1 MASYM
6 QDLITKIREKRIW
19 RVLVAYPSVV
29 FVLLQVVE
37 FFVNNYNLDARFLTA
52 TIVATVVLLPAA
64 FIWNWRHGE
73 TGTQPFSR
81 GEIGTYAVSA
91 LAAIAAT
98 GWYWSAAP
106 VDNRT
111 LAQGFEPARSVAVMP
126 FENAGDDADVQYLC
140 DGIAE
145 SLINWLATIPDVKVI
160 SKGASF
166 RLRDDIDDTE
176 KLANA
181 LGVDSVIRGKL
192 EIIGGQV
199 VVSASLVDTR
209 DNSQLWG
216 ERLVQPSED
225 VIFLER
231 SIVAAIKDG
240 LRLKVSDSQPAHS
253 ASGGTEHP
261 VAYEHYLRGH
271 YLIQSTNIESVI
283 GGLDELRE
291 AIKVDPQ
298 FALPYADIADSLS
311 QMLYYGLM
319 HGDELLGEARNA
331 AYTAIALAPKLA
343 EAHTALAM
351 IRQHFEFDW
360 AAVDEAY
367 EAAIALSPQSP
378 APYHRYAIY
387 LGLTLR
393 FEKAREMA
401 GRAIAVDALDS
412 SSLHAV
418 GLTNLFLSDFSAA
431 ASAFGDWNRF
441 HPNSR
446 WSYIKHA
453 LALSLDG
460 QCDTALAQANTVE
473 ALLNGA
479 PPPLMDAWL
488 AWGYKVCSNDDK
500 YQASIDR
507 IRAAQQ
513 EDPEDLNPAFLYMY
527 ALEGDSDKLIDM
539 IEAIVRARSPI
550 TPFAQL
556 FVLDYLGW
564 SVSGT
569 MATDPRYMA
578 ILEKLNFPAH
588 DDLSAYGQTH

>member
-1 MASYM
+1 M
-6 QDLITKIREKRIW
+6 QHLITELKERRIW
-19 RVLVAYPSVV
+19 RVLVAYPSLV
-29 FVLLQVVE
+29 FVVLQVVE
-37 FFVNNYNLDARFLTA
+37 FFVNNYDLDARLLTA
-52 TIVATVVLLPAA
+52 TIVVSVVLLPAA

-73 TGTQPFSR
+73 VGAQALSK
-81 GEIGTYAVSA
+81 GEVGVYVMSVVCAVVA
-91 LAAIAAT
+91 M
-98 GWYWSAAP
+98 GWYWNSTPAS
-106 VDNRT
+106 NHT
-111 LAQGFEPARSVAVMP
+111 LARNFEPARSVAVLP

-145 SLINWLATIPDVKVI
+145 SLINWLATIPDVKVV

-176 KLANA
+176 KLADA

-192 EIIGGQV
+192 ELIGDQV

-253 ASGGTEHP
+253 ASGGTENP
-261 VAYEHYLRGH
+261 AAYEHYLRGH

-298 FALPYADIADSLS
+298 FALPYADIADALS
-311 QMLYYGLM
+311 QMLSYGLM

-331 AYTAIALAPKLA
+331 AYTAIALAPALA
-343 EAHTALAM
+343 EAHTALAT
-351 IRQHFEFDW
+351 IRQYFEFDW
-360 AAVDEAY
+360 AAVEEAY
-367 EAAIALSPQSP
+367 EAAIASSPQGP
-378 APYHRYAIY
+378 VPFHRYADY
-387 LGLTLR
+387 LAFTLR
-393 FEKAREMA
+393 LEKAREMA
-401 GRAIAVDALDS
+401 SRAVAIDALDG

-418 GLTNLFLSDFSAA
+418 GLANLFSGNFSAA
-431 ASAFGDWNRF
+431 ANAFGDWNRF

-446 WSYIKHA
+446 WSYIKHSV
-453 LALSLDG
+453 ALSLDG
-460 QCDTALAQANTVE
+460 QCDRALSQANKAE

-479 PPPLMDAWL
+479 PPPLMDSWL
-488 AWGYKVCSNDDK
+488 AWGYRVCSNDDK
-500 YQASIDR
+500 YQASIGR
-507 IRAAQQ
+507 IRAALQ
-513 EDPEDLNPAFLYMY
+513 ENPDELNPGFLYMY
-527 ALEGDSDKLIDM
+527 ALEGNTNKLVDLVD
-539 IEAIVRARSPI
+539 AIVRSRDPI
-550 TPFAQL
+550 TPFAQI

-564 SVSGT
+564 GVSGT
-569 MATDPRYMA
+569 MATNPRYMA
-578 ILEKLNFPAH
+578 LLEKLNFPAH
-588 DDLSAYGQTH
+588 DDLRAYGQTH

>member
-1 MASYM
+1 M
-6 QDLITKIREKRIW
+6 QHLITELKERRIW
-19 RVLVAYPSVV
+19 RVLVAYPSLV
-29 FVLLQVVE
+29 FVALQVVE
-37 FFVNNYNLDARFLTA
+37 FFVNNYNLDARLLTA
-52 TIVATVVLLPAA
+52 TIVAAIVLLPAA

-73 TGTQPFSR
+73 VGTQPFSK
-81 GEIGTYAVSA
+81 GEATVYAMSA
-91 LAAIAAT
+91 IVAFAAV
-98 GWYWSAAP
+98 GWYWGSTPAS
-106 VDNRT
+106 NRT
-111 LAQGFEPARSVAVMP
+111 LAQHFEPARSVAVMP
-126 FENAGDDADVQYLC
+126 FENAADDANVQYLC

-145 SLINWLATIPDVKVI
+145 SLINWLATIPNVKVV

-166 RLRDDIDDTE
+166 RLRDDIDDIE
-176 KLANA
+176 KLASA

-192 EIIGGQV
+192 ELIGDQV

-209 DNSQLWG
+209 DDSQLWG

-261 VAYEHYLRGH
+261 AAYEHYLRGH

-291 AIKVDPQ
+291 AIKLDPQ

-311 QMLYYGLM
+311 QMLYYGLL

-331 AYTAIALAPKLA
+331 AYTAIALAPELA

-378 APYHRYAIY
+378 APYHRYSVF
-387 LGLTLR
+387 LVLTLR
-393 FEKAREMA
+393 IEAAREMA
-401 GRAIAVDALDS
+401 SRALAVDALDS

-418 GLTNLFLSDFSAA
+418 GLANMFASDFSAS

-460 QCDTALAQANTVE
+460 QCDAALAQANSVE

-479 PPPLMDAWL
+479 PSPLMDSWL
-488 AWGYKVCSNDDK
+488 AWGYKVCGNDEK
-500 YQASIDR
+500 YAASI
-507 IRAAQQ
+507 IRLQAAQQ
-513 EDPEDLNPAFLYMY
+513 QDPEGLNPGFLYMH
-527 ALEGDSDKLIDM
+527 ALEGDTDKLIDL
-539 IEAIVRARSPI
+539 IDAVIRARDPMS
-550 TPFAQL
+550 PFAQI
-556 FVLDYLGW
+556 FILDYLGW
-564 SVSGT
+564 GVSDS
-569 MATDPRYMA
+569 MATNPRYMA
-578 ILEKLNFPAH
+578 ILEKMNFPAH
-588 DDLSAYGQTH
+588 DDLSAYGQKH

>member
-1 MASYM
+1 M
-6 QDLITKIREKRIW
+6 QHLITELKERRIW
-19 RVLVAYPSVV
+19 RVLVAYPSLV
-29 FVLLQVVE
+29 FVVLQVVE
-37 FFVNNYNLDARFLTA
+37 FFVNNYDLDARLLTA
-52 TIVATVVLLPAA
+52 TIVAAVVLLPAA

-73 TGTQPFSR
+73 VGTQPFSK
-81 GEIGTYAVSA
+81 GEAGVYAMSSI
-91 LAAIAAT
+91 LAVAAV
-98 GWYWSAAP
+98 GWYWSSAP
-106 VDNRT
+106 ASNRT
-111 LAQGFEPARSVAVMP
+111 LAQNFEPARSVAVMP
-126 FENAGDDADVQYLC
+126 FENADDDASVQYLC

-145 SLINWLATIPDVKVI
+145 SLINWLATIPDVKVV

-166 RLRDDIDDTE
+166 RLRDDVDDIA
-176 KLANA
+176 KLADA

-192 EIIGGQV
+192 EMVGGQI

-253 ASGGTEHP
+253 ASGGTENP
-261 VAYEHYLRGH
+261 AAYEHYMRGH
-271 YLIQSTNIESVI
+271 YLIQSTNVESVT

-331 AYTAIALAPKLA
+331 AYTAIALAPELA

-367 EAAIALSPQSP
+367 KAAIALSPQSP
-378 APYHRYAIY
+378 APYHRYSIF
-387 LGLTLR
+387 LVLTLR
-393 FEKAREMA
+393 IEEAREMA
-401 GRAIAVDALDS
+401 SRAVAVDALDS

-418 GLTNLFLSDFSAA
+418 GLSNLLSSDFTAA
-431 ASAFGDWNRF
+431 ATAFGDWNRF

-479 PPPLMDAWL
+479 PSPLMDAWL
-488 AWGYKVCSNDDK
+488 AWGFKVCGNDEK
-500 YQASIDR
+500 YKASIGR
-507 IRAAQQ
+507 IRAALQ
-513 EDPEDLNPAFLYMY
+513 ENPGELNPSFLYMH
-527 ALEGDSDKLIDM
+527 ALEGDSDKLIDL
-539 IEAIVRARSPI
+539 IDAIVRARDPI
-550 TPFAQL
+550 TPFAQI

-564 SVSGT
+564 GVSGT

-578 ILEKLNFPAH
+578 TLEKLNFPAH
-588 DDLSAYGQTH
+588 DDLSAYGQTR

>member
-1 MASYM
+1 M
-6 QDLITKIREKRIW
+6 QHLITELKERRIW
-19 RVLVAYPSVV
+19 RVLVAYPSLV
-29 FVLLQVVE
+29 FVVLQVVE
-37 FFVNNYNLDARFLTA
+37 FFVNNYDLDARLLTA
-52 TIVATVVLLPAA
+52 TIVVSVVLLPAA

-73 TGTQPFSR
+73 VGAQALSK
-81 GEIGTYAVSA
+81 GEVGVYVMSVVCAVVA
-91 LAAIAAT
+91 M
-98 GWYWSAAP
+98 GWYWNSTPAS
-106 VDNRT
+106 NHT
-111 LAQGFEPARSVAVMP
+111 LARNFEPARSVAVLP

-145 SLINWLATIPDVKVI
+145 SLINWLATIPDVKVV

-176 KLANA
+176 KLAEA

-192 EIIGGQV
+192 ESIGGQV

-240 LRLKVSDSQPAHS
+240 LRLKVSDSQPVHS
-253 ASGGTEHP
+253 ASGGTENP
-261 VAYEHYLRGH
+261 AAYEHYLRGH

-283 GGLDELRE
+283 GGLDELRQ
-291 AIKVDPQ
+291 AIKIDPQ

-311 QMLYYGLM
+311 QMLYYGLL

-331 AYTAIALAPKLA
+331 AYTAIALAPELA

-360 AAVDEAY
+360 AAVEEAY

-378 APYHRYAIY
+378 APYHRYSLFLA
-387 LGLTLR
+387 LTLR
-393 FEKAREMA
+393 IEKAGEMA
-401 GRAIAVDALDS
+401 SRAIAIDALDS

-418 GLTNLFLSDFSAA
+418 GLTNMFASDFSAA
-431 ASAFGDWNRF
+431 AAAFGDWNRF

-460 QCDTALAQANTVE
+460 QCDAALAQANTVE
-473 ALLNGA
+473 TLLDGA

-488 AWGYKVCSNDDK
+488 AWSFKVCGNDEK
-500 YQASIDR
+500 YTASIAR

-513 EDPEDLNPAFLYMY
+513 KNPEDLNPGFLYMY

-539 IEAIVRARSPI
+539 IEAVVRTRDPV
-550 TPFAQL
+550 TPFAQI

-564 SVSGT
+564 GVSGT
-569 MATDPRYMA
+569 MATDTRYMA
-578 ILEKLNFPAH
+578 LLEKLDLPAH
-588 DDLSAYGQTH
+588 DDLSAYGQVH

>member
-1 MASYM
+1 R
-6 QDLITKIREKRIW
+6 L
-19 RVLVAYPSVV
+19 
-29 FVLLQVVE
+29 
-37 FFVNNYNLDARFLTA
+37 LTA
-52 TIVATVVLLPAA
+52 TIVAAVVLLPAA

-73 TGTQPFSR
+73 VGAQAFSK
-81 GEIGTYAVSA
+81 GEAGVYVMSAV
-91 LAAIAAT
+91 LAVAAV
-98 GWYWSAAP
+98 GWYWSTAP
-106 VDNRT
+106 ASNRS
-111 LAQGFEPARSVAVMP
+111 LAQDFEPVRSVAVMP
-126 FENAGDDADVQYLC
+126 FENAGEDADVQYLC

-145 SLINWLATIPDVKVI
+145 SLINWLATIPDVKVV

-166 RLRDDIDDTE
+166 RLRDDTGDTE
-176 KLANA
+176 KLADA

-192 EIIGGQV
+192 ELIGDQV

-253 ASGGTEHP
+253 ASGGTENP
-261 VAYEHYLRGH
+261 AAYEHYLRGH

-283 GGLDELRE
+283 GGLDELRK

-311 QMLYYGLM
+311 QMLYYGLL

-331 AYTAIALAPKLA
+331 AYTAIALAPELA

-360 AAVDEAY
+360 SAVDEAY

-378 APYHRYAIY
+378 APYHRYSIF
-387 LGLTLR
+387 LVLTLR
-393 FEKAREMA
+393 IDEAREMA
-401 GRAIAVDALDS
+401 SRAIAVDALDS

-418 GLTNLFLSDFSAA
+418 GLTNMFSSDFSAA

-473 ALLNGA
+473 TLLDGA
-479 PPPLMDAWL
+479 PSPLMDSWL
-488 AWGYKVCSNDDK
+488 AWGFKVCGNDDK
-500 YQASIDR
+500 YAASIAR
-507 IRAAQQ
+507 IRAAQR
-513 EDPEDLNPAFLYMY
+513 ENPEDLNPGFLYMY

-539 IEAIVRARSPI
+539 IEAVVRSREPI
-550 TPFAQL
+550 TPFVQI

-564 SVSGT
+564 GVSGT
-569 MATDPRYMA
+569 MAANPRYMA
-578 ILEKLNFPAH
+578 ILEKLSFPAH
-588 DDLSAYGQTH
+588 DDLGAYGQIH

>member
-1 MASYM
+1 M
-6 QDLITKIREKRIW
+6 QRLISQIREKRIW
-19 RVLVAYPSVV
+19 RVLVAYPSLV

-37 FFVNNYNLDARFLTA
+37 FFVNNYDLDARVLTA
-52 TIVATVVLLPAA
+52 TIVAAVALLPAA

-73 TGTQPFSR
+73 AGTQPFSR
-81 GEIGTYAVSA
+81 GEIGTYTVSA
-91 LAAIAAT
+91 IAAIAAT

-126 FENAGDDADVQYLC
+126 FENAGDDSDVQYLC

-166 RLRDDIDDTE
+166 RLRDDSDDLA
-176 KLANA
+176 KLATE

-192 EIIGGQV
+192 ELVGDQV
-199 VVSASLVDTR
+199 VVSASLVDIR
-209 DNSQLWG
+209 DDSQLWG

-240 LRLKVSDSQPAHS
+240 LRLKVSHSKAALS
-253 ASGGTEHP
+253 ASGGTENP
-261 VAYEHYLRGH
+261 KAYEHYMRGH
-271 YLIQSTNIESVI
+271 YLIQSTNDESVADGI
-283 GGLDELRE
+283 DELRA
-291 AIKVDPQ
+291 AIKVDPG
-298 FALPYADIADSLS
+298 FARPYADIADALS

-319 HGDELLGEARNA
+319 QGDELLGEARNA
-331 AYTAIALAPKLA
+331 AYTAIALAPELA

-360 AAVDEAY
+360 GAVDESY

-378 APYHRYAIY
+378 LPYHRYAIF
-387 LGLTLR
+387 LVLTLR
-393 FEKAREMA
+393 PEKAVEMA
-401 GRAIAVDALDS
+401 HRAIEIDALDS

-418 GLTNLFLSDFSAA
+418 GLANMFSSNFSAA
-431 ASAFGDWNRF
+431 AAAFGDWNRF

-460 QCDTALAQANTVE
+460 QCDMALSQANTAE
-473 ALLNGA
+473 ELLNGK
-479 PPPLMDAWL
+479 PPTLMDAWL
-488 AWGYKVCSNDDK
+488 AWSYKVCGHDDE
-500 YQASIDR
+500 YRASVGR
-507 IRAAQQ
+507 IEAVRR
-513 EDPEDLNPAFLYMY
+513 EDPDDLNPGLLYLH
-527 ALEGDSDKLIDM
+527 ALEGDTDKLLDLID
-539 IEAIVRARSPI
+539 AIVQSRDPL
-550 TPFAQL
+550 TPFMQIFL
-556 FVLDYLGW
+556 IDYLGW
-564 SVSGT
+564 EISGT
-569 MATDPRYMA
+569 MSTNQRYLA
-578 ILEKLNFPAH
+578 ILEQLNFPAH